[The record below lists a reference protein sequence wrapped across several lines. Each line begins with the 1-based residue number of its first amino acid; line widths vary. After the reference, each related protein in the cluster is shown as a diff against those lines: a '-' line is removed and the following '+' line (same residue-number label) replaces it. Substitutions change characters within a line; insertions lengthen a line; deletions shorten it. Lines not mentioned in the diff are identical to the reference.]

1 MLIER
6 ELNELAENR
15 EYIKVFNYFHDE
27 YTELLKQF
35 LKRHEV
41 EIKENDCL
49 IDYIVKTRFFMP
61 QYTNYTIPITH
72 AMYDETVPEE
82 IKFSLLMESY
92 RTVKDAFSK

>member
-6 ELNELAENR
+6 ELNELAEKK

-27 YTELLKQF
+27 YTNLLKCF
-35 LKRHEV
+35 LERHEV
-41 EIKENDCL
+41 EIKEEDCL

-61 QYTNYTIPITH
+61 QYSNYTIPITH

-82 IKFSLLMESY
+82 VKYSLLMESY
-92 RTVKDAFSK
+92 PVVRDAFSK